1 MALVVVVVVCRQG
14 SSPARAADDIGMIDG
29 VQPLATGDA
38 EPGIGSFGR
47 SALSLSVDSVG
58 GSNKRKAGS
67 VLPGNEQK
75 SHRKSL

>member
-14 SSPARAADDIGMIDG
+14 SSPARAADIGMIDG

-38 EPGIGSFGR
+38 EPGVGSFGR